1 MRTAEVEHRL
11 REELPALTAGQPLA
25 PPDRVAAVLRRHAR
39 RSQTR
44 LAGVAAVAVV
54 VAMLGAFVA
63 VTSSRTQG
71 YARRGLP
78 AWALDWPDRRDG
90 SVPQPVLDGAV
101 TAWARTAGAAG
112 GPVSV
117 RRTVWYAGRRVPGTD
132 SVIAIFAAETDTGRR
147 LVAATATASIVLA
160 GAPPYAEDE
169 QGTSSPWSSFT
180 TAAPTDRHLDLAL
193 ALHLQG
199 TPSPARPESPREVLY
214 VLGGPPARTVDWSS
228 DPPPG
233 APSGPTHGALRS
245 QDGEF
250 VGELG
255 TVWAPVRISTRNAA
269 GRVLVSSV
277 AGIPGAPESEVP
289 QLGRPDP
296 IVLPP
301 GWQLVHGV
309 GGQGPVSVGAETPPP
324 RGQAAV
330 FVRCLGLGPVV
341 VRLGARE
348 SLTAPCDGQ
357 QHQRDAAGPLRHSNP
372 YTSNDV
378 QASKLTTYQV
388 VVAVGPEPGAGLH
401 AS

>member
-25 PPDRVAAVLRRHAR
+25 PPDRVAAVLRLRAR
-39 RSQTR
+39 RRQTR

-71 YARRGLP
+71 YAGRGLP

-101 TAWARTAGAAG
+101 TAWARTAGAAD

-132 SVIAIFAAETDTGRR
+132 SVIAVFAAETDEGRR
-147 LVAATATASIVLA
+147 LVATTATAGIVLA
-160 GAPPYAEDE
+160 GVPPYAEDV

-180 TAAPTDRHLDLAL
+180 TAVPTDRHLDLAL
-193 ALHLQG
+193 ALHLPG
-199 TPSPARPESPREVLY
+199 TPSPDRPGSSPEVLY
-214 VLGGPPARTVDWSS
+214 VLTDPRARGLLWSS
-228 DPPPG
+228 DPPAG
-233 APSGPTHGALRS
+233 APSGHVRGALNS
-245 QDGEF
+245 DDGEF
-250 VGELG
+250 VGALG
-255 TVWAPVRISTRNAA
+255 VIWAPVRISTHDAA
-269 GRVLVSSV
+269 GRQLSSSV
-277 AGIPGAPESEVP
+277 AGIPGKPESEVP

-296 IVLPP
+296 IVLPT

-309 GGQGPVSVGAETPPP
+309 GGQGPILVGGETPPP

-341 VRLGARE
+341 VRLGGRE

-357 QHQRDAAGPLRHSNP
+357 QHQRDAAGPLLRPNP
-372 YTSNDV
+372 YTPDEV
-378 QASKLTTYQV
+378 RASRLTTYQV
-388 VVAVGPEPGAGLH
+388 VVAVRP
-401 AS
+401 

>member
-25 PPDRVAAVLRRHAR
+25 PPDRVAAVRRRHAR
-39 RSQTR
+39 RRQAR

-63 VTSSRTQG
+63 VSSSRTQG

-78 AWALDWPDRRDG
+78 AWALEWPDRRDG

-112 GPVSV
+112 GDLVTV
-117 RRTVWYAGRRVPGTD
+117 QRTVWYAGRRVPGTD
-132 SVIAIFAAETDTGRR
+132 SVIAVFAAETDQGRR
-147 LVAATATASIVLA
+147 LVAARATASDVLA
-160 GAPPYAEDE
+160 GAAPYTEDE
-169 QGTSSPWSSFT
+169 NGGGSSPWSSFT
-180 TAAPTDRHLDLAL
+180 TAAPESRQPDLDLS
-193 ALHLQG
+193 LHLPG
-199 TPSPARPESPREVLY
+199 TPSPDRPGSSPEVLY
-214 VLGGPPARTVDWSS
+214 VLTDPRARGLLWSS
-228 DPPPG
+228 DPPAG
-233 APSGPTHGALRS
+233 APSGHVRGALNS
-245 QDGEF
+245 DDGEF
-250 VGELG
+250 VGALG
-255 TVWAPVRISTRNAA
+255 VIWAPVRISTHDAA
-269 GRVLVSSV
+269 GRQLSSSV

-309 GGQGPVSVGAETPPP
+309 GGQGPVTIGGETPPP
-324 RGQAAV
+324 RDQAAV

-357 QHQRDAAGPLRHSNP
+357 QHQRNAGGPLLRPNP
-372 YTSNDV
+372 YIPDDV

-388 VVAVGPEPGAGLH
+388 VVAVRP
-401 AS
+401 